1 MEYRR
6 RQQGTI
12 RPSGFEEVGRNSRRP
27 NHHSVSN
34 EDNDVYD
41 LSSDSGNDAVGSSR
55 SSSYSSP
62 QSLAAKAIKASSAH
76 RDSSLSSAYA
86 ARSPSRVS
94 KPTFSPSSPAPSSV
108 QV

>member
-6 RQQGTI
+6 RQQGPT
-12 RPSGFEEVGRNSRRP
+12 RPSGFEQVARNSRRSTP
-27 NHHSVSN
+27 HVANQ
-34 EDNDVYD
+34 DDDVYD

-55 SSSYSSP
+55 SSSSP

-86 ARSPSRVS
+86 ARSASRVS
-94 KPTFSPSSPAPSSV
+94 QPTFSSSSPSPSSV

>member
-1 MEYRR
+1 MEYKR
-6 RQQGTI
+6 RQQGAT
-12 RPSGFEEVGRNSRRP
+12 RASNFEEVARNSRRP
-27 NHHSVSN
+27 TRFVSN
-34 EDNDVYD
+34 EDDDVYD

-55 SSSYSSP
+55 SSSSP

-86 ARSPSRVS
+86 ARSASRVS
-94 KPTFSPSSPAPSSV
+94 KPAFSSSFPSPSSV